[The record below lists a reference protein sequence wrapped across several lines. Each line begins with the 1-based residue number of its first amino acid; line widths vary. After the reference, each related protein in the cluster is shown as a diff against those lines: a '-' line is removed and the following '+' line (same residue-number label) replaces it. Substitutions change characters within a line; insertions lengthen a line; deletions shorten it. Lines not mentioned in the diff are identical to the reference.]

1 MKYIFIFLM
10 LFFGLNSWSQ
20 DLVFLFKGVV
30 ENSDV
35 GKRQAGVKVQVIQ
48 NGSTLFDATTAS
60 NGKYTLRGPIDYLK
74 PFTIVFSK
82 SGMVSKMVRFDFSRM
97 NEEDIPPGDSYQPV
111 EKLDMTLFKT
121 RENVDFSFLK
131 NEPVASFDWN
141 TRQMAPRLDAVS
153 MNQMKTRILKLLS
166 DAESQKKQAEINYQK
181 AISEADQFYATKE
194 YEKALSKYEEA
205 LGYKPT
211 EQYPVDKIDELD
223 ALILAQQK
231 AELADKQENEAY
243 FNLIAAA
250 DNLRDQGQ
258 LNKAVDKY
266 EEALGLKNE
275 QYPQDQVDKL
285 LDEIDRIAKEKKYD
299 QAIERGDSF
308 MKQNSMRAAK
318 DMYLE
323 ASKLRPNEQYP
334 KDKLAEIEGVMNAVA
349 EQEELKKK
357 YNDAITAGDEF
368 FSSDDFV
375 QAKAKYEEALKIES
389 SSTYAKGRIEVCTNA
404 INKAEAEKEKLAKI
418 TQLLTDADVS
428 MTNKEWRNAIDLYE
442 KVIALD
448 ENNAIAKAK
457 IQIAEEE
464 LTREK
469 ELAAKDESYSLLM
482 KEGDLFIQAKDLE
495 NALVKYEAAKE
506 VKDTPEIQSKISET
520 KASIE
525 ELAKLLAEEAD
536 LKAKEEQYLARIKE
550 ADLAFNVKKWEDAKE
565 KYNEALT
572 LKPTESY
579 PKQKLTE
586 IEEKIAAELAEK
598 QKEDAENAM
607 NEQYNALIVEADA
620 LFDAKDWENAKSKY
634 REASAVNVSKTYPT
648 ERIDL
653 IDLKISEELASKQKE
668 EAEKEKLAQY
678 NAAISSAD
686 EAFNSNDWN
695 TAKKKYQEAKLIDGT
710 KNYPTDQ
717 IALIEKKIEEEIAQ
731 QQEELENKERTEKYQ
746 SFIAEADLMFEAKDW
761 DAAIEKYKE
770 AMKVDAS
777 KSYPSD
783 QITKIDALVAEQ
795 LAQEKADEL
804 AKEKQIK
811 YDATISSADD
821 LFSQSKWEEAV
832 KKYQE
837 ALLID
842 GTQSYPS
849 ERIALSEEKL
859 LAMQSQAEQEEA
871 EAKKQAN
878 IQQKITEGE
887 TLFGQEKW
895 DDAKKKFEEVLI
907 LDGSNQIAIDKIN
920 EINVQL
926 ASIRS
931 QEEQNAQFESL
942 KEQGF
947 ILATQG
953 KLNEAKDKLN
963 RALEIKSDNSINQK
977 IIEIDQLIA
986 AETAAETA
994 DNEYNSLLDQASEKE
1009 ISHDYKGAIELLNQ
1023 ASILKPDE
1031 AFPKQRAADLAELMS
1046 KEKEAITINEKY
1058 AEAMAKGDDLMTH
1071 KDYLGAIREYN
1082 KALALKPNE
1091 QEPVDKATEAE
1102 RLEKAKDND
1111 ENSQYEKII
1120 TVAQKKIDA
1129 AEYDRAIELLERA
1142 QKLRSGD
1149 DRPKQMLELINIIK
1163 MKEAK
1168 YIALMEKGN
1177 ELAGRKDYQ
1186 AAINEFEK
1194 AKSVQPSATE
1204 PDDRILAMRKLL
1216 ADSESANQKEEL
1228 YLEYMNKGLKLKEN
1242 KSYEQAL
1249 SQYSNALNVKPNDVN
1264 AQNKIDEINQILND
1278 LATKSAT
1285 DLIKKNKFDAFVREA
1300 DESFGLSNYLP
1311 AKSKYEK
1318 ALDIY
1323 PSNTYVKSQIEEC
1336 IRQERLVSLQ
1346 QAEKEYRKIISA
1358 ADKYF
1363 DLADYEKSIGYYQRA
1378 VSVRSNDPYPK
1389 QRLAEI
1395 NAILHP
1401 VQEES
1406 AELKDLGDPFDSS
1419 IMDGSFI
1426 LAKAE
1431 EERKALKKIKIQEK
1445 QNLIHTEEE
1454 AASAEKTAQ
1463 HYETSNDIYEVYKGI
1478 SVESGEKELSQY
1490 ELDEALRKAKL
1501 EIDRQVTESKT
1512 MEHGENVTDQT
1523 VLNTINQES
1532 ALDYGEK
1539 EVVYQENTDVL
1550 TTYNRNLEK
1559 ANVDKVLNDYN
1570 ANIEMNGDI
1579 AEKKSTFDDGYKE
1592 QYDRRIEVANEVDDI
1607 QKKAEDAHTQS
1618 SQERAEKI
1626 SGNQEE
1632 LDDIQIAAEKEASDQ
1647 TTHAQDNN
1655 ETLKKSTEELAI
1667 AHENEMVEEV
1677 DKYRENKGII
1687 DEKVKQTSEVDEKAK
1702 EAHAKKVEYVQAMDK
1717 KAHIDNVDAHKGDY
1731 DERLDAKKKIENAHA
1746 DVETKTTE
1754 DAEKVKENAESM
1766 SEMTKTHDA
1775 KESAKSIGEQ
1785 DKHYDAQSELN
1796 KIEETKMEKVHVA
1809 NSLGEEYPEG
1819 VSQESFTKSDADGL
1833 VTTIITRRIVVING
1847 HADVYVRT
1855 QTINGITYSKNGKPS
1870 LQSVWNKET
1879 QGPHLERHY

>member
-1 MKYIFIFLM
+1 M

-35 GKRQAGVKVQVIQ
+35 GKRQAGVKVEVIQ
-48 NGSTLFDATTAS
+48 NGSPLFSATTAS

-82 SGMVSKMVRFDFSRM
+82 SGLVSKMVRFDFSRM

-131 NEPVASFDWN
+131 KEPVASFDWN
-141 TRQMAPRLDAVS
+141 TRQMTPRLDAVS
-153 MNQMKTRILKLLS
+153 MNAMKARILKLLS
-166 DAESQKKQAEINYQK
+166 DAESHKEQAEINYQK
-181 AISEADQFYATKE
+181 AITEADQLFATKE
-194 YEKALSKYEEA
+194 YEKSLSKYEEA

-223 ALILAQQK
+223 ALILALQK
-231 AELADKQENEAY
+231 AELVDKQENEAY
-243 FNLIAAA
+243 YNLIAAA

-266 EEALGLKNE
+266 EDALELKNE
-275 QYPQDQVDKL
+275 QYPQDQVDKI

-334 KDKLAEIEGVMNAVA
+334 KDKLAEIDGLMNAVA
-349 EQEELKKK
+349 EQEKLKKK
-357 YNDAITAGDEF
+357 YNDAIAAGDVF

-375 QAKAKYEEALKIES
+375 QAKEKYEEALTIES
-389 SSTYAKGRIEVCTNA
+389 SSTYAKGRIEVCINA
-404 INKAEAEKEKLAKI
+404 INKAEAEKEQLAII
-418 TQLLTDADVS
+418 TQLLTEADVS

-442 KVIALD
+442 KVIVLD
-448 ENNAIAKAK
+448 ANNAVAKAK

-464 LTREK
+464 LSREG
-469 ELAAKDESYSLLM
+469 ELAAKEESYNLLV

-495 NALVKYEAAKE
+495 NALVKYKAAKD
-506 VKDTPEIQSKISET
+506 VKDTPEIQTKISDT
-520 KASIE
+520 KASIDK
-525 ELAKLLAEEAD
+525 LAELLATEAD
-536 LKAKEEQYLARIKE
+536 LKAKEELYLAKIKE
-550 ADLAFNVKKWEDAKE
+550 ADLAFKGEKWEDAKV
-565 KYNEALT
+565 KFNEALV
-572 LKPTESY
+572 LEPTESY

-586 IEEKIAAELAEK
+586 IEGMIAEELAAR
-598 QKEDAENAM
+598 QKEDAKNAL
-607 NEQYNALIVEADA
+607 NEQYNALIVEADV
-620 LFDAKDWENAKSKY
+620 LFEAKDWENAKSKY
-634 REASAVNVSKTYPT
+634 REASVVDNTKPYPT

-653 IDLKISEELASKQKE
+653 IDIKVSEELASKQKD

-678 NAAISSAD
+678 NAAITFAD
-686 EAFNSNDWN
+686 AAFNSSDWDL
-695 TAKKKYQEAKLIDGT
+695 AKSKYQEAKLIDDS
-710 KNYPTDQ
+710 KSYPTDQ
-717 IALIEKKIEEEIAQ
+717 IALIEKKIKEELAQ
-731 QQEELENKERTEKYQ
+731 QQEDLESKERTEKYQ
-746 SFIAEADLMFEAKDW
+746 SIVAEADLMFDAKDW
-761 DAAIEKYKE
+761 NSAIEKYQE
-770 AMKVDAS
+770 AIKVDVS

-783 QITKIDALVAEQ
+783 QISKIDALVAEQ
-795 LAQEKADEL
+795 LAQDKAEEFE
-804 AKEKQIK
+804 KEKQAK
-811 YDATISSADD
+811 YSAAISAADD
-821 LFSQSKWEEAV
+821 LFSQSKWEDAV
-832 KKYQE
+832 KKYQD

-859 LAMQSQAEQEEA
+859 MAMQSQAEQAEA

-878 IQQKITEGE
+878 IQQKLSEGE
-887 TLFGQEKW
+887 ALLSQEKW
-895 DDAKKKFEEVLI
+895 DGAKEKFEEVLI
-907 LDGSNQIAIDKIN
+907 LDGTNQVAIDKIN
-920 EINVQL
+920 EINIQL

-931 QEEQNAQFESL
+931 KDEQNAQFESL

-977 IIEIDQLIA
+977 IIEIDQLLA
-986 AETAAETA
+986 AETAAQTA
-994 DNEYNSLLDQASEKE
+994 DNAYSSLLDQASKKE

-1023 ASILKPDE
+1023 ASSLRPDE
-1031 AFPKQRAADLAELMS
+1031 AFPKQRAADLADLMS
-1046 KEKEAITINEKY
+1046 KEKEAVTTNEKY
-1058 AEAMAKGDDLMTH
+1058 TEAMAKGDDLMTH

-1082 KALALKPNE
+1082 RALALKPNE
-1091 QEPVDKATEAE
+1091 QEPVDKAAEAE
-1102 RLEKAKDND
+1102 RLEKAKDSD

-1149 DRPKQMLELINIIK
+1149 DRPKQMLELINLIK
-1163 MKEAK
+1163 VKEAK
-1168 YIALMEKGN
+1168 YISLMEKGN
-1177 ELAGRKDYQ
+1177 ELASRNDYQ

-1194 AKSVQPSATE
+1194 AKGVQPTATE
-1204 PDDRILAMRKLL
+1204 PDDRILVMRKLL
-1216 ADSESANQKEEL
+1216 ADSKSANQKEEL
-1228 YLEYMNKGLKLKEN
+1228 YLDYMAKGLRLKEN
-1242 KSYEQAL
+1242 KSYAQAL
-1249 SQYSNALNVKPNDVN
+1249 AQYSNAMNVKPNDIN
-1264 AQNKIDEINQILND
+1264 AQNRIDEINQILND
-1278 LATKSAT
+1278 LATKNAT
-1285 DLIKKNKFDAFVREA
+1285 DLVNKNKFDAIVREA
-1300 DESFGLSNYLP
+1300 DESFGIANYLP
-1311 AKSKYEK
+1311 AKNKYEK
-1318 ALDIY
+1318 ALKIY
-1323 PSNTYVKSQIEEC
+1323 PNNTYVKSQIDEC

-1346 QAEKEYRKIISA
+1346 QAEKEYRKIINA

-1363 DLADYEKSIGYYQRA
+1363 NLANYDKSIGYYNRA

-1395 NAILHP
+1395 NSILHP

-1426 LAKAE
+1426 LAQAQ

-1445 QNLIHTEEE
+1445 QNLIHTKEE
-1454 AASAEKTAQ
+1454 AASIEKTKQ

-1478 SVESGEKELSQY
+1478 SAESGVKELSQY

-1501 EIDRQVTESKT
+1501 EIDRQVAENKT

-1523 VLNTINQES
+1523 VLNTISQES

-1539 EVVYQENTDVL
+1539 EVVYQENTDIL
-1550 TTYNRNLEK
+1550 TTYNRNHER
-1559 ANVDKVLNDYN
+1559 ANVEKVLNDYN
-1570 ANIEMNGDI
+1570 ANIETNGDI
-1579 AEKKSTFDDGYKE
+1579 AEKKSKFDDGYKE
-1592 QYDRRIEVANEVDDI
+1592 QYDRRIEVASEVDDI
-1607 QKKAEDAHTQS
+1607 QKRAEDAHSQS

-1632 LDDIQIAAEKEASDQ
+1632 LDDIQIAAEQEASEQ
-1647 TTHAQDNN
+1647 TAHAHDNN
-1655 ETLKKSTEELAI
+1655 EILKKSTEELAI
-1667 AHENEMVEEV
+1667 AHENEIVEEA
-1677 DKYRENKGII
+1677 DKYRKNKGII
-1687 DEKVKQTSEVDEKAK
+1687 DEKVKQTSEIDEKAK
-1702 EAHAKKVEYVQAMDK
+1702 EAHAKKIAYVQAMDK

-1731 DERLDAKKKIENAHA
+1731 DERLDAKKKIDRAHA
-1746 DVETKTTE
+1746 DEETKTTE

-1766 SEMTKTHDA
+1766 SEMAKTHDA
-1775 KESAKSIGEQ
+1775 KESAKHIGEQ
-1785 DKHYDAQSELN
+1785 DKHYDVQSELN
-1796 KIEETKMEKVHVA
+1796 KIEETKMERVNVA

-1819 VSQESFTKSDADGL
+1819 VSQESFTKSDSDGL
-1833 VTTIITRRIVVING
+1833 VTSIITRRIVVINE

-1855 QTINGITYSKNGKPS
+1855 QTIHGITYSKNGKPS